1 MQAFSPGRVFLWLFV
16 LILFLLF
23 LKKKWHNICCFSD
36 IEMKFS
42 GHVAFYIPSSSE
54 EKSEYMVL
62 QNCGY
67 IGITE
72 KYCKGI
78 RFHVSATWD

>member
-1 MQAFSPGRVFLWLFV
+1 MAICTHFIFA
-16 LILFLLF
+16 F
-23 LKKKWHNICCFSD
+23 LKKKWHIICCFSD
-36 IEMKFS
+36 IELKFS

-67 IGITE
+67 IGISE
-72 KYCKGI
+72 KYCKGYKI
-78 RFHVSATWD
+78 PCVSYMRLNFDGSAAFH